1 MGVDVSDSADVS
13 SCKLK
18 YKWMDYHIGHSCRLK
33 TEEEKAA
40 DLAKKMVQ
48 EAKKQQKQ
56 QQKGGLDIG
65 KALQGVVGKVKETI
79 MGTLN
84 GINKGREAVVYRTVG
99 AFSHVVGGI
108 KSRFPPSDAQCVF
121 DVRASVAKKEMV
133 CTPVEECSYQFKLGD
148 VTMNRSCRLK
158 RESVW
163 VMDEEE

>member
-1 MGVDVSDSADVS
+1 MGVGVSDSTDAS

-40 DLAKKMVQ
+40 DLAKKEAQ
-48 EAKKQQKQ
+48 EAKKK
-56 QQKGGLDIG
+56 QQKGSGLDFG
-65 KALQGVVGKVKETI
+65 KALQGVVGKVKEVT

-84 GINKGREAVVYRTVG
+84 GINKGREAVVHHTVG

-108 KSRFPPSDAQCVF
+108 KSKFPPSDAQCVF

-163 VMDEEE
+163 VMDEEEE